1 MLLRRGPR
9 RACVGRSFPPSF
21 RFYLTA
27 AAPAAGFIILFGVLS
42 LFVIA
47 LIPAALDWL
56 ALLDFWRYTVSF
68 IRLPIL
74 AGLGF
79 IGLSIVY
86 RSAPSRSTRR
96 RISAGAIAA
105 SLLWIIGSSGFSLYV
120 TRFGSYDKTY
130 GSLGTV
136 GILLIWFYLTAY
148 INLAG
153 AELNAEIAPW
163 TLASSDSR
171 LS

>member
-1 MLLRRGPR
+1 
-9 RACVGRSFPPSF
+9 
-21 RFYLTA
+21 
-27 AAPAAGFIILFGVLS
+27 VLS